1 MENKENIPSEKFK
14 VNERQKEIIKRLI
27 EQSFSTKNLA
37 NMYIGALKVLND
49 ASNPDGIHQSAHSL
63 RELVYYMTDHIN
75 TATKTN
81 ETHKEQMKEL
91 ISQFDELGGI
101 DKDVIVKQWYDL
113 HAYFVNLCHHR
124 SKAQIKDFEDNLLKL
139 EYILFALLS
148 PVYETIEELDRLIG
162 IENPSKED
170 MELVKSL
177 LKKQSHYRY
186 FFKNLHY
193 PNWIDLLVENDFF
206 NTPPQKGD
214 YSVEPLYLAKIADKK
229 YQEVIEIIK
238 NLSNTTHER
247 AQVEFIKALIKAPI
261 KNTLQLKKAIKRWI
275 ASAQSGYFALF
286 KQLILYIKKLFEEN
300 EVDIAFEIANAIL
313 AIREHQTSENNQTRI
328 SYDMN
333 YSIEGYFY
341 GEIIKELLPELKHYN
356 PLQSLKLLSKKLVIL
371 IIKDLEST
379 DQSIKGDNDLSL
391 NWRRL
396 IDEHDYYTYKKDI
409 KNVLVSAIR
418 DLMIYIGNKQKGNYN
433 EAIDIL
439 RENDYLV
446 FRRLELHIIKNFPE
460 ISEKYISEA
469 ISNKLYF
476 QEMEAIL
483 EFYQLLKD
491 CFPYVKQEIQEIYL
505 KWIEDGPD
513 IESYKQSF
521 EKNRRKPPSEEDIE
535 SYTQYW
541 RLKKIAPIKQYI
553 SDDLIKKYKIEEAEV
568 KYVDPFKNLP
578 RIQIGP
584 ISPIEEEKMEK
595 MSIQEI
601 LKYVKDYQEPEHS
614 LTFSKIGLGRTLR
627 NIVEKRPN
635 EFTEILPE
643 FLKFSE
649 LHKYISY
656 LLNGF
661 DIALEN
667 KINFEWDSI
676 ISLCKAV
683 LIGNDTQTD
692 ISKEPIF
699 YKENTLRDIKISIGW
714 LFRKGLSN
722 NYENSIPYSFKD
734 DIFEILKILTNDDE
748 PTLEE
753 ELISIK
759 GNWMV
764 RDMSINTVR
773 GIAMNRII
781 DFGLWNA
788 RHSYDENTLS
798 DNSKSKLNDQVKTIL
813 KTHLDYIV
821 DPSYT
826 IRYIY
831 GFNLNRLI
839 YLDKL
844 WIIENLKSIF
854 PEEND
859 KQEYWEVAW
868 SGYLDGNSV
877 NHITY
882 KILRDQYNRALDC
895 FNDES
900 LELKLSNFSTERL
913 ADEIMRMYINGIE
926 DLKSENSLVL
936 KFFQKA
942 PDDVRKI
949 GIAYIGQNLSNLK
962 DMEDYDLVL
971 KKLMELWEERI
982 LVIKNSSV
990 DNYRRE
996 LVFFLFWFK
1005 NSIFDKKWTILKLE
1019 EILDLTGG
1027 SIDVF
1032 SDVLDTFL
1040 DYINEFP
1047 LNVINCLEKI
1057 IKNQVGTDGYL
1068 LFETKYEPLLAGLLR
1083 SEDQEAKDKARNLIN
1098 FLGSRDLHYFRD
1110 LLN

>member
-1 MENKENIPSEKFK
+1 MEKNERKPFDEFK
-14 VNERQKEIIKRLI
+14 VNDRQKEIIKALI

-37 NMYIGALKVLND
+37 NMYIGALKVLSD
-49 ASNPDGIHQSAHSL
+49 KSNPDRIHQSAHSL
-63 RELVYYMTDHIN
+63 RELVYYMTNHIEV
-75 TATKTN
+75 ATKTN
-81 ETHKEQMKEL
+81 ETHKEQMKQL
-91 ISQFDELGGI
+91 INQFDELGGI
-101 DKDVIVKQWYDL
+101 NKESIAKQWYNL
-113 HAYFVNLCHHR
+113 HDYFVNLCHHR
-124 SKAQIKDFEDNLLKL
+124 SKAKIKVFEDNLLKL
-139 EYILFALLS
+139 EYILFSLLG
-148 PVYETIEELDRLIG
+148 PVYDTIEELDRLID
-162 IENPSKED
+162 IEKPSNED

-186 FFKNLHY
+186 FFKNLHH
-193 PNWIDLLVENDFF
+193 PNWLDLLVDNDFF
-206 NTPPQKGD
+206 NTPPKTGD

-229 YQEVIEIIK
+229 PIKVTEVIN
-238 NLSNTTHER
+238 NLSKTTHEG
-247 AQVEFIKALIKAPI
+247 AQVEFMKALIKIPI
-261 KNTLQLKKAIKRWI
+261 ENTLKLRKAMRRWI
-275 ASAQSGYFALF
+275 ANAKSGYFALS
-286 KQLILYIKKLFEEN
+286 KQIIIYIKKLFEEN
-300 EVDIAFEIANAIL
+300 EIKIAFEMFNAIL
-313 AIREHQTSENNQTRI
+313 AIREHRVLDDSQTGI

-341 GEIIKELLPELKHYN
+341 GEIIKELLPDLKHYD
-356 PLQSLKLLSKKLVIL
+356 PLQSLRILSKKLVII
-371 IIKDLEST
+371 IIKDLEGT
-379 DQSIKGDNDLSL
+379 DHSIKGDNDLSL

-396 IDEHDYYTYKKDI
+396 IDEHDYYTYKRDI

-418 DLMIYIGNKQKGNYN
+418 DLIIYLVNEQKGNYN

-439 RENDYLV
+439 RENDYLI
-446 FRRLELHIIKNFPE
+446 FRRLELHIIKNFPK
-460 ISEKYISEA
+460 ISEKYLSEA

-476 QEMEAIL
+476 QELDAIL
-483 EFYQLLKD
+483 EFYQLIKD
-491 CFPYVKQEIQEIYL
+491 CFPYVKQEIQETYL
-505 KWIEDGPD
+505 KWIEEGPD
-513 IESYKQSF
+513 IKRYEQSF
-521 EKNRRKPPSEEDIE
+521 EKNRGKTPSEEDIE
-535 SYTQYW
+535 SYIQHW
-541 RLKKIAPIKQYI
+541 RLKKIAPIKQYV
-553 SDDLIKKYKIEEAEV
+553 SDDIIKKYKIEEAEI
-568 KYVDPFKNLP
+568 KHVDPFKNLP
-578 RIQIGP
+578 RAQIGP
-584 ISPIEEEKMEK
+584 ISPIKEEKMEN

-614 LTFSKIGLGRTLR
+614 LTFSNIGLGRTLGK
-627 NIVEKRPN
+627 IVEKRPN

-661 DIALEN
+661 RTALKN

-683 LIGNDTQTD
+683 LIDNDAQIE

-699 YKENTLRDIKISIGW
+699 YKENTLRDIKTSIGW
-714 LFRKGLSN
+714 LFRNGLSN
-722 NYENSIPYSFKD
+722 SENSIPFSFKD

-753 ELISIK
+753 ELKSIK
-759 GNWMV
+759 GNWSV

-781 DFGLWNA
+781 DFGSWNA

-844 WIIENLKSIF
+844 WITENLKSIF

-859 KQEYWEVAW
+859 KQEYWEAAW
-868 SGYLDGNSV
+868 SGYLDGNFV
-877 NHITY
+877 NRITY
-882 KILRDQYNRALDC
+882 EILRDQYNRALDC
-895 FNDES
+895 FTNEG
-900 LELKLSNFSTERL
+900 LEIKLLNFSTERL
-913 ADEIMRMYINGIE
+913 ANEIMRMYINGIE
-926 DLKSENSLVL
+926 DLRSENSLVF

-942 PDDVRKI
+942 PDDARKL
-949 GIAYIGQNLSNLK
+949 GIAYIGQILSNLK

-971 KKLMELWEERI
+971 KRLMELWEERL
-982 LVIKNSSV
+982 LVIKNTGV
-990 DNYRRE
+990 DNYQRE

-1057 IKNQVGTDGYL
+1057 IKNQVGTNGYL
-1068 LFETKYEPLLAGLLR
+1068 LFEKKYEPLLAGLLH
-1083 SEDQEAKDKARNLIN
+1083 SENKEAKEKTRDLIN
-1098 FLGSRDLHYFRD
+1098 YLGSMDLHYFRE
-1110 LLN
+1110 LLS

>member
-1 MENKENIPSEKFK
+1 MNKT
-14 VNERQKEIIKRLI
+14 L
-27 EQSFSTKNLA
+27 
-37 NMYIGALKVLND
+37 
-49 ASNPDGIHQSAHSL
+49 
-63 RELVYYMTDHIN
+63 
-75 TATKTN
+75 
-81 ETHKEQMKEL
+81 
-91 ISQFDELGGI
+91 
-101 DKDVIVKQWYDL
+101 
-113 HAYFVNLCHHR
+113 
-124 SKAQIKDFEDNLLKL
+124 
-139 EYILFALLS
+139 
-148 PVYETIEELDRLIG
+148 
-162 IENPSKED
+162 
-170 MELVKSL
+170 
-177 LKKQSHYRY
+177 
-186 FFKNLHY
+186 
-193 PNWIDLLVENDFF
+193 
-206 NTPPQKGD
+206 
-214 YSVEPLYLAKIADKK
+214 
-229 YQEVIEIIK
+229 
-238 NLSNTTHER
+238 TT
-247 AQVEFIKALIKAPI
+247 L
-261 KNTLQLKKAIKRWI
+261 KRWI
-275 ASAQSGYFALF
+275 ANAKSGYFALS
-286 KQLILYIKKLFEEN
+286 KQIILYIKKLFEVN
-300 EVDIAFEIANAIL
+300 EIKIAFEMINAIL
-313 AIREHQTSENNQTRI
+313 AIREHRVLDDSQTGI
-328 SYDMN
+328 SYDRN

-341 GEIIKELLPELKHYN
+341 GEIIKELLPDLKHYD
-356 PLQSLKLLSKKLVIL
+356 PLQSLRILSKKLVII
-371 IIKDLEST
+371 IIKDLEGT
-379 DQSIKGDNDLSL
+379 DHSIKGDNDLSI

-396 IDEHDYYTYKKDI
+396 IDEHDYYTSKKDI

-418 DLMIYIGNKQKGNYN
+418 DLIIYIGNKQKGNYN

-446 FRRLELHIIKNFPE
+446 FRRLELHAIKNFPE

-476 QEMEAIL
+476 QELDAIL

-491 CFPYVKQEIQEIYL
+491 CFLYVKQEIQETYV

-521 EKNRRKPPSEEDIE
+521 DKNWGKTPSEKDIE
-535 SYTQYW
+535 SYVQYW

-553 SDDLIKKYKIEEAEV
+553 SDDIIKKYKIEEAEV
-568 KYVDPFKNLP
+568 KHVDPFKNLP
-578 RIQIGP
+578 RVQFGP
-584 ISPIEEEKMEK
+584 VSPIKEEKMEN
-595 MSIQEI
+595 MSIQKI

-614 LTFSKIGLGRTLR
+614 LTFSKMGLGRTLG

-643 FLKFSE
+643 FLKFPE

-661 DIALEN
+661 DAAVKN

-683 LIGNDTQTD
+683 LIGNDAQID

-699 YKENTLRDIKISIGW
+699 YKENTLRDIKTSIGW
-714 LFRKGLSN
+714 LFRNGLSN
-722 NYENSIPYSFKD
+722 SENSIPFSFKN
-734 DIFEILKILTNDDE
+734 DIIEILKILANDDE

-753 ELISIK
+753 ELKSIK
-759 GNWMV
+759 GNWSV

-773 GIAMNRII
+773 GIAMNSII

-798 DNSKSKLNDQVKTIL
+798 DNSKSKLNNQVKTIL

-844 WIIENLKSIF
+844 WVTENLKSIF

-859 KQEYWEVAW
+859 KQEYWEAAW

-882 KILRDQYNRALDC
+882 EVLRDQYNRALDC
-895 FNDES
+895 FNNEN
-900 LELKLSNFSTERL
+900 LELKLFNFSTERL
-913 ADEIMRMYINGIE
+913 ANEIMRMYINGIE
-926 DLKSENSLVL
+926 DLRSENSLVF

-942 PDDVRKI
+942 PDDARKL

-971 KKLMELWEERI
+971 KRLMELWEERL
-982 LVIKNSSV
+982 LVIKNIGV
-990 DNYRRE
+990 DNYQRE
-996 LVFFLFWFK
+996 LAFFLFWFK

-1027 SIDVF
+1027 SIDIF
-1032 SDVLDTFL
+1032 IDVLDTFL
-1040 DYINEFP
+1040 DYIDEFP

-1057 IKNQVGTDGYL
+1057 IKNQVGTVGYL
-1068 LFETKYEPLLAGLLR
+1068 LFEKKYEPLLAGLLH
-1083 SEDQEAKDKARNLIN
+1083 SENKEAKEKARDLIN
-1098 FLGSRDLHYFRD
+1098 YLGSMDLHYFRE
-1110 LLN
+1110 LLS